1 MKITEI
7 ANEARKTINKLQ
19 KMYLSYSLNASNYN
33 ELVDFMSVI
42 GNTTDIDVLRELDII
57 RVALYNEVI
66 AILKK

>member
-1 MKITEI
+1 MKIIEI
-7 ANEARKTINKLQ
+7 ANDARKTIKKLQ
-19 KMYLSYSLNASNYN
+19 KMYLSYSLNANNYN

>member
-19 KMYLSYSLNASNYN
+19 KMYLSYSLNANNYN

>member
-7 ANEARKTINKLQ
+7 ANEARKTIKKLQ
-19 KMYLSYSLNASNYN
+19 KMYLSYSLNANNYN

-66 AILKK
+66 ALLKK